1 MTSFRWLTPA
11 DGEDDHGPS
20 ARLQGK
26 DSHMERIGAMYLL
39 RLRIPGWQ
47 TAGAGQFA
55 MLQAGV
61 SNCFLPRAFSIHEEQ
76 PPAPGDPEQ
85 AYEVGFLMAPVGPG
99 TEELSELQVGDAAGV
114 LGPLGTGFDLEE
126 LSGGNRLVV
135 VAGGVGAAPFPLLL
149 ERLAGAQPRPR
160 EILLLLGFR
169 DGVQAEAVHVFS
181 ESVTRLRR
189 LGIPTHVELIS
200 EAGDTGRS
208 GLVTELLREELG
220 AGDRLVVCGA
230 HAMCE
235 AVWDVCLD
243 FLERTGPVAE
253 GPGTGVPAWFSLEA
267 GMACGTG
274 SCQGCVIEIADGSL
288 AKVCRQGPVFS
299 GAEAFGH
306 RRHPCALPEKE
317 G

>member
-1 MTSFRWLTPA
+1 MTFRWLTPA
-11 DGEDDHGPS
+11 DGVDDYRPS

-26 DSHMERIGAMYLL
+26 VSHSERIGSMYLL

-55 MLQAGV
+55 MLQAGA
-61 SNCFLPRAFSIHEEQ
+61 SSCFLPRAFSIHEEML
-76 PPAPGDPEQ
+76 PAPGDPEQ
-85 AYEVGFLMAPVGPG
+85 AYEVGFLLAPVGPG

-114 LGPLGTGFDLEE
+114 LGPLGTGFDLEL
-126 LSGGNRLVV
+126 LSGGSRLVV

-149 ERLAGAQPRPR
+149 ERLAAASPRPR

-181 ESVTRLRR
+181 EPVTRLRR

-208 GLVTELLREELG
+208 GLVTELLREELS

-243 FLERTGPVAE
+243 FLEQTEPVAE
-253 GPGTGVPAWFSLEA
+253 GAGNAIPAWFSLEA